1 MGRGMLTDEI
11 KKKSVELLGYE
22 ITTQELRLMPYL
34 IFCVTN
40 DQNIEISKVNNEER
54 KILMKWQ
61 EKGFVESPA
70 AALAINKSFYDAA
83 NELIFIGYVQATE
96 RNK

>member
-11 KKKSVELLGYE
+11 KQKSVELLGYE
-22 ITTQELRLMPYL
+22 ITQRELRLMPYL

-54 KILMKWQ
+54 KILMAWQ
-61 EKGFVESPA
+61 EKGFVEAPSSN
-70 AALAINKSFYDAA
+70 LAISKEFYEAA
-83 NELIFIGYVQATE
+83 NELIFIGYVVATE